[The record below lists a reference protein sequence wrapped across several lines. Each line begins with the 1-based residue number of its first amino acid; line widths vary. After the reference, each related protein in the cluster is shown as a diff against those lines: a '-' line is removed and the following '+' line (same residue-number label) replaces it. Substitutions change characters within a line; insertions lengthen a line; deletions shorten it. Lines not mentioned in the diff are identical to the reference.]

1 MPDKPSSTT
10 RPRVSP
16 NPKKL
21 IVKVRENLVGVP
33 LIGPGLSLIKELVAT
48 TDYNNA
54 TTTIHNAVG
63 SIREGTVE
71 FTGPNAKTNKDKIL
85 KIIDETGYQDP
96 PDHQGLSIF
105 AAGRIN
111 NSSSGGSKRTRR
123 RKRNKRRKTRRKR

>member
-1 MPDKPSSTT
+1 MPNESSSNT
-10 RPRVSP
+10 RSRVSP
-16 NPKKL
+16 NPRIFIEQLRK
-21 IVKVRENLVGVP
+21 NLDGVP
-33 LIGPGLSLIKELVAT
+33 LDGPGLNFITELVAT

-63 SIREGTVE
+63 SIRQGTVE

-105 AAGRIN
+105 AADR
-111 NSSSGGSKRTRR
+111 SGGSKRTRR
-123 RKRNKRRKTRRKR
+123 RKRNKRRKTRRRR